1 MECVEAALKTS
12 FRKEMGVRQSPQV
25 VFDDLLDVNVQNV
38 VDFSVDDLLNFSDD
52 DDGFVVVEEQDQDDD
67 KDLSSPSQEQNQPAE
82 EEALNDN
89 NNPSTSLF
97 VSSVPTTELTLP
109 VTFFFLFLFAPYIRI
124 KKGTFF
130 FFRGCVL
137 WLLRKGGIF
146 ITQAEELENLEWLSH
161 FVEESFSEFSTSYHA
176 GVSAE
181 KPPED
186 EPFLPEPTRFVPE
199 KPCFTTPIPAKARSK
214 RARTGGRVWS
224 LGSPS
229 FIESSSSSTTSS
241 SSSSS
246 PTSPWLINATQSL
259 EPACSVEKPAPK
271 KAKKRQAVESF
282 GSGSGP
288 ASAQPP
294 RRCSHCG
301 VQKTPQWRTG
311 PLGAKTL
318 CNACGVRFK
327 SGRLLPE
334 YRPACS
340 PTFSSDLHSNH
351 HRKVLEM
358 RRKKESVTLPPESVL
373 GPPVV
378 SSF

>member
-12 FRKEMGVRQSPQV
+12 FRKEMGVKPSPQAA
-25 VFDDLLDVNVQNV
+25 FDDLSDVNVQN

-52 DDGFVVVEEQDQDDD
+52 DGFVVVGDQDD
-67 KDLSSPSQEQNQPAE
+67 KEDLSSPSQEEEQNHHEPDE
-82 EEALNDN
+82 ETSNDN
-89 NNPSTSLF
+89 IPSTSLF
-97 VSSVPTTELTLP
+97 VSSVPSTEVSLP
-109 VTFFFLFLFAPYIRI
+109 AD
-124 KKGTFF
+124 
-130 FFRGCVL
+130 
-137 WLLRKGGIF
+137 
-146 ITQAEELENLEWLSH
+146 ELANLEWLSH
-161 FVEESFSEFSTSYHA
+161 FVEESFSEFSTSYVD
-176 GVSAE
+176 GVSPPSKDE
-181 KPPED
+181 K
-186 EPFLPEPTRFVPE
+186 FLPEPKPSVPE

-229 FIESSSSSTTSS
+229 FTESSSSSTTSS

-246 PTSPWLINATQSL
+246 PSSPWLIYATLSH
-259 EPACSVEKPAPK
+259 EPAGSVEKPAPK
-271 KAKKRQAVESF
+271 KAKKRPPVEPFGS

-288 ASAQPP
+288 ATSQPP

-340 PTFSSDLHSNH
+340 PTFSSDVHSNH

-358 RRKKESVTLPPESVL
+358 RRKKEALPLPRESGL

>member
-1 MECVEAALKTS
+1 MRFFWGLVC
-12 FRKEMGVRQSPQV
+12 G
-25 VFDDLLDVNVQNV
+25 FD
-38 VDFSVDDLLNFSDD
+38 
-52 DDGFVVVEEQDQDDD
+52 
-67 KDLSSPSQEQNQPAE
+67 
-82 EEALNDN
+82 
-89 NNPSTSLF
+89 
-97 VSSVPTTELTLP
+97 
-109 VTFFFLFLFAPYIRI
+109 
-124 KKGTFF
+124 KGE
-130 FFRGCVL
+130 
-137 WLLRKGGIF
+137 IF
-146 ITQAEELENLEWLSH
+146 ITQADELANLEWLSH
-161 FVEESFSEFSTSYHA
+161 FVEESFSEFSTPYVA
-176 GVSAE
+176 GVSPPSKDE
-181 KPPED
+181 K
-186 EPFLPEPTRFVPE
+186 FLPEPKPSVPE

-229 FIESSSSSTTSS
+229 FTESSSSSTTSS

-246 PTSPWLINATQSL
+246 PSSPWLIYATLSH
-259 EPACSVEKPAPK
+259 EPAGSVEKPAPK
-271 KAKKRQAVESF
+271 KAKKRPPVEPF

-288 ASAQPP
+288 ATSQPP

-340 PTFSSDLHSNH
+340 PTFSSDVHSNH

-358 RRKKESVTLPPESVL
+358 RRKNEALPLPRESGL